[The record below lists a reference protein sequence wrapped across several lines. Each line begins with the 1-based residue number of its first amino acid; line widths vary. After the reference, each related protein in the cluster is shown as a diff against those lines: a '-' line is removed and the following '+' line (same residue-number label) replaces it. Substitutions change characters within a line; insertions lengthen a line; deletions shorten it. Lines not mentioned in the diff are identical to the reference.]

1 MKEEDLTL
9 SELMKMQKEQQK
21 KNKKMQQELTS
32 EKAKKIAD
40 LEKQEEKSKEN
51 LTKKVNNFY
60 HKELQKDNLEKKKQ
74 KEIQKQKQ
82 KQKEIERLNFIK
94 VKQEAL
100 DNLKNNT
107 TTPTTIKQE
116 NNVSL
121 LLKVGSVILFFLCV
135 IASGTVSYQ
144 EKIDYKKSSSIF
156 EEDKIETTREFN
168 GGLAFGLIS
177 ASAISCSLIYA
188 FGELIQ
194 IQDDN
199 KHLLEQIVKNTEK

>member
-21 KNKKMQQELTS
+21 KDKKTQQALLD

-40 LEKQEEKSKEN
+40 LKKQEE
-51 LTKKVNNFY
+51 
-60 HKELQKDNLEKKKQ
+60 
-74 KEIQKQKQ
+74 IQKQ

-121 LLKVGSVILFFLCV
+121 LLKVGSIILFFICM

-144 EKIDYKKSSSIF
+144 EKIV
-156 EEDKIETTREFN
+156 EEDKIQITREFN

-199 KHLLEQIVKNTEK
+199 KHLLKQIVKNTEK

>member
-9 SELMKMQKEQQK
+9 SELMKMQKEQHK
-21 KNKKMQQELTS
+21 KNKKMQQQLTS

-40 LEKQEEKSKEN
+40 LEKQEEQSKEN
-51 LTKKVNNFY
+51 LTKKVNDFY

-74 KEIQKQKQ
+74 KEIQKQ

-116 NNVSL
+116 NTISL
-121 LLKVGSVILFFLCV
+121 LLKFGSIILFFLCV

>member
-1 MKEEDLTL
+1 MKEEEDLTL

-51 LTKKVNNFY
+51 LTKKVNDFY

-74 KEIQKQKQ
+74 KEIQ

-135 IASGTVSYQ
+135 IASGTISYQ
-144 EKIDYKKSSSIF
+144 EKIV
-156 EEDKIETTREFN
+156 EEDKIQITREFN

>member
-51 LTKKVNNFY
+51 LTKKVNDFY

-74 KEIQKQKQ
+74 KEIQ

-107 TTPTTIKQE
+107 TIPTTIKQE
-116 NNVSL
+116 NTISL
-121 LLKVGSVILFFLCV
+121 LLKFGSIILFFLCV

>member
-51 LTKKVNNFY
+51 LTKKVNDFY
-60 HKELQKDNLEKKKQ
+60 HKELQKDNLEKK
-74 KEIQKQKQ
+74 